1 MKIKIILILL
11 FALGVLGSLH
21 AQQATQIEVTN
32 AAINTLM
39 YESDLG
45 LYYSTDS
52 VDNIYTKSLN
62 GNVVL
67 YEVHFT
73 NGSSV
78 LLSGS
83 KSFIP
88 VLAVLSSETDDP
100 TASLLNNYANL
111 PDVLKDIIDTYAE
124 AIDSI
129 FNSATTNDYLYEW
142 NILQQYNPNTYKSGT
157 NSVGPLL
164 TTKWGQD
171 ESNNGSANAYNYYVT
186 KTSYSCGGE
195 TAAKC
200 PAGCVAVAMAQIMR
214 YWSYPQVF
222 PYKCSQYVWSDMPD
236 KLKTTDSYY
245 DFYRKAV
252 SRLIQDCAASV
263 NMRYCAFGRCGSE
276 ARDDSVA
283 IALKLYYGYSNVEH
297 KLKNNYSS
305 SVWESMLRQDL
316 DNGFPIYYRGDS
328 KKGRGGH
335 AFVCDGYKKIACN
348 SEYKYHFNF
357 GELGNGNGWFIINNG
372 GNLYRFEF
380 FYNQAATFNCYP
392 TNCWKNIIMEC
403 DKTYSAGFSETY
415 SADSVFSN
423 AGHNYIIN
431 SGANI
436 NLTAGHEIY
445 LSNGFYVAE
454 GSSFTATIAPCGDA
468 KSMDEGGDL
477 ISQPQDSIPTTKS
490 LQKQVVTPS
499 GVSVYP
505 NPVTGTLHI
514 ALLNPKESVKQVLV
528 TNLLGNVVLQQD
540 NLPDG
545 TINTTPLATGM
556 YIARICTV
564 DGKTYHA
571 KFVKK

>member
-1 MKIKIILILL
+1 MKIKIIINILL
-11 FALGVLGSLH
+11 FVFGVLGSLH

-45 LYYSTDS
+45 LHYSTDS

-62 GNVVL
+62 GNIVL

-111 PDVLKDIIDTYAE
+111 PDVLKDIIDAYANT
-124 AIDSI
+124 IDSI
-129 FNSATTNDYLYEW
+129 FNSVTTYDYLYEW
-142 NILQQYNPNTYKSGT
+142 NVLQQYNPNTYKSGT

-186 KTSYSCGGE
+186 ETSYSCGDE
-195 TAAKC
+195 TAVKC

-214 YWSYPQVF
+214 YWSYPQVI
-222 PYKCSQYVWSDMPD
+222 PYKCSQYIWGNMPN
-236 KLKTTDSYY
+236 KLKTTDSDYAT
-245 DFYRKAV
+245 YRMAV

-263 NMRYCAFGRCGSE
+263 NMVYCSHPVYCMSTAH
-276 ARDDSVA
+276 DDSVDS
-283 IALKLYYGYSNVEH
+283 ALRRYYGYGDAVFRM
-297 KLKNNYSS
+297 KNNYSS
-305 SVWESMLRQDL
+305 SIWESMIRQNL
-316 DNGFPIYYRGDS
+316 DNGYPIYYRGE
-328 KKGRGGH
+328 KNGFGH
-335 AFVCDGYKKIACN
+335 AFVCDGYKKRTIADG
-348 SEYKYHFNF
+348 YRYHFNM
-357 GELGNGNGWFIINNG
+357 GELGKGNGWFIINEPT
-372 GNLYRFEF
+372 RAFDFFEE
-380 FYNQAATFNCYP
+380 QAAVFNCYP
-392 TNCWKNIIMEC
+392 TNCWGSIIMEC

-415 SADSVFSN
+415 SADSVFNN
-423 AGHNYIIN
+423 AGHNYVIN

-454 GSSFTATIAPCGDA
+454 GSSFTATIAPCGGA
-468 KSMDEGGDL
+468 KGIDEEGDI
-477 ISQPQDSIPTTKS
+477 ISQNFQDSIPTTKS
-490 LQKQVVTPS
+490 LQHVAETPS

-514 ALLNPKESVKQVLV
+514 TLLNPEETVKQVVV
-528 TNLLGNVVLQQD
+528 TSLLGNIVLQQD

-545 TINTTPLATGM
+545 TINTSPLANGM